1 MVAESVVAVVEPG
14 WVIALFIIEVIQRLL
29 VFLHFILGALGICL
43 GLHVVVE
50 KFVVKQVIVLGF
62 VQVVFVAHAGSWDNG
77 RPV

>member
-1 MVAESVVAVVEPG
+1 MVAKSVVAVVEPG
-14 WVIALFIIEVIQRLL
+14 WVIALFVIEVIQRFL

-43 GLHVVVE
+43 GLHVVIE